1 MSNGKLNSKTKKMK
15 KIFFIISILS
25 LLTTAC
31 STVDFDINEEYERAE
46 ITGVELYNRNMSRAD
61 KSSDIN
67 SEAGTINVI
76 LKPNQDITDLKIAVS
91 ASTGVEIVPTMAVG
105 FQDFSSPKTYE
116 ITSPNKTIKKVWTIT
131 VQNP

>member
-1 MSNGKLNSKTKKMK
+1 MK
-15 KIFFIISILS
+15 KIFFIISIIS
-25 LLTTAC
+25 LIATAC
-31 STVDFDINEEYERAE
+31 STVDFEINEEYEQAE

-61 KSSDIN
+61 KSADIN
-67 SEAGTINVI
+67 SEAATIDVI

-91 ASTGVEIVPTMAVG
+91 ASTGVEIVPTMAIG